1 MQIEDIVLRT
11 KTVELLNSPV
21 PPMAIEIKNPDAK
34 IINKEENSIFIL
46 KDFDLKIVD
55 TKNKTIIANFKLIYQ
70 VRLAL
75 LDNEVFS
82 NSDFNQLILPG
93 IFLQINNMLGELF
106 LPRMEYKQFLNIL
119 KNNS

>member
-21 PPMAIEIKNPDAK
+21 QQMAIEINNPESK
-34 IINKEENSIFIL
+34 IINQEEKSVFVL
-46 KDFDLKIVD
+46 KDFGLKIID
-55 TKNKTIIANFKLIYQ
+55 TTKNTPIANFKLIFQIQ
-70 VRLAL
+70 VVLS
-75 LDNEVFS
+75 DNETFS
-82 NSDFNQLILPG
+82 NSILSQLILPG

-106 LPRMEYKQFLNIL
+106 LPRLEYKQFINIL